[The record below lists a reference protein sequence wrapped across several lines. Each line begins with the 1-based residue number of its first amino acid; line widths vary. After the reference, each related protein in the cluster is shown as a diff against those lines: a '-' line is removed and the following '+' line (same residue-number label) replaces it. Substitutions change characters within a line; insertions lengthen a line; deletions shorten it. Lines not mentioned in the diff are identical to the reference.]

1 MVMVT
6 RSQASTMD
14 SYSDSREP
22 PNNEDTTA
30 QHGLPEMSHGEAA
43 EMRSRIDGLDN
54 KMDNMTRMMEA
65 LLRANTQSLAG
76 SDPHPSIPGVPG
88 AAGPGGENSQQNPV
102 HGECSNHEQTRSLS
116 SVPVEVRLDPACSG
130 PVEDQRE
137 VSSWRSHAALVLGE
151 CSNQGPS
158 RCHPGVPVEVR
169 SGPTQSGPVED
180 QMGSP
185 RGTSQPILVHGEC
198 SNHGSSRCH
207 PGVPVEARSGPTQSG
222 PVEDQ
227 MGNPRGTSQPKA
239 PSQLGETDH
248 CNSVHQEATQPRLG
262 EYSQVAFPYTINLAK
277 NLPNPFSGDR
287 NKALSWITEYEN
299 AMEAFGHSNAV
310 KLRQARAFM
319 TDVARAWYV
328 IVTSCR
334 KRGISKYAPTHN
346 AQLITSKL
354 SCTVKLIHAI

>member
-1 MVMVT
+1 
-6 RSQASTMD
+6 MD

-22 PNNEDTTA
+22 PTNEDTTA

-43 EMRSRIDGLDN
+43 EMRSRIDRLEEKMDN

-65 LLRANTQSLAG
+65 LLRANTQSFAG
-76 SDPHPSIPGVPG
+76 LDPHPSIPGVPG
-88 AAGPGGENSQQNPV
+88 AAGPGGGNSQQNPV

-137 VSSWRSHAALVLGE
+137 VSGWRSHAALVLGE

-158 RCHPGVPVEVR
+158 RRHPGVPVEAR
-169 SGPTQSGPVED
+169 PGPTQSGPVED
-180 QMGSP
+180 QIGSP
-185 RGTSQPILVHGEC
+185 RGTSQP
-198 SNHGSSRCH
+198 
-207 PGVPVEARSGPTQSG
+207 
-222 PVEDQ
+222 
-227 MGNPRGTSQPKA
+227 KA
-239 PSQLGETDH
+239 LSQLGDH
-248 CNSVHQEATQPRLG
+248 WNSVHQEATQPRLG
-262 EYSQVAFPYTINLAK
+262 EYSQVAFPQTINLAK